1 MSAYVNYG
9 QGPRKDSTAASTGLI
24 STPTASE
31 FDVRFHVQTN
41 SGTVNINQDGVN
53 DTMGIIIQEIS
64 V

>member
-1 MSAYVNYG
+1 MG
-9 QGPRKDSTAASTGLI
+9 KDQERTALAASTGLI